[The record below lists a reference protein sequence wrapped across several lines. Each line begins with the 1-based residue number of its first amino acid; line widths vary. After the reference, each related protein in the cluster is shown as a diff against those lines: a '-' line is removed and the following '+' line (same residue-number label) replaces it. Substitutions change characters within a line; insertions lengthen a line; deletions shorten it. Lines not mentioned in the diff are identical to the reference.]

1 MSGLQKVQVF
11 SLGLPPKGT
20 STAKR
25 RYRVKWRID
34 GRDRTHAF
42 KTRAEADRYRRQLL
56 DAVEAGE
63 AFDDLD
69 GEPASWSATSMTWLT
84 WTQQW
89 IELKWPHWAGTTRRT
104 AVETLAAITP
114 RMVKAKAPAQPAEI
128 VDWLRADGY
137 IPGSDGWA
145 EVPAWLDRWSI
156 PLDEITPHL
165 LERVLTEITTRQ
177 DGKAMTAAVSRR
189 RRNTLGAVLRAAVKR
204 DLLVSNPLD
213 KAEWRTPERDMTI
226 DVATVP
232 SIADVLT
239 IVDHVAAL
247 DTEAARYSALFA
259 CVGLAGLR
267 PSEAIGLVAT
277 DLDLPS
283 SGWGLAHVRGATTE
297 PGARFTKNGSPTERK
312 GLKHRAAGS
321 VREVPLPPPLVE
333 RLRAHL
339 DRWPDESLFLTTKG
353 LPMTAGSYNPVWRK
367 ARSAAWAD
375 QPELTKTT
383 LYDLRHAAAT
393 MMLRASVPSAEVAR
407 RLGHSIDVLLRVYA
421 GVMVEER
428 DRSNELIDAELDRL
442 LDT

>member
-1 MSGLQKVQVF
+1 MSELQKVQVF

-20 STAKR
+20 PTAKR
-25 RYRVKWRID
+25 RCRVKWRID
-34 GRDRTHAF
+34 GRDRTRAF

-69 GEPASWSATSMTWLT
+69 GEPASWSAASMTWLT
-84 WTQQW
+84 WTQRW

-114 RMVKAKAPAQPAEI
+114 RMVKAKAPAPPAEI

-145 EVPAWLDRWSI
+145 DVPAWLDRWSI

-232 SIADVLT
+232 ST
-239 IVDHVAAL
+239 P
-247 DTEAARYSALFA
+247 TCS
-259 CVGLAGLR
+259 
-267 PSEAIGLVAT
+267 
-277 DLDLPS
+277 PS
-283 SGWGLAHVRGATTE
+283 STTSPRSTRTPLATA
-297 PGARFTKNGSPTERK
+297 FCSP
-312 GLKHRAAGS
+312 AS
-321 VREVPLPPPLVE
+321 V
-333 RLRAHL
+333 
-339 DRWPDESLFLTTKG
+339 WPDSAR
-353 LPMTAGSYNPVWRK
+353 PR
-367 ARSAAWAD
+367 RSASWPPTSTSRRRDELLSEEDDGKPTWALLF
-375 QPELTKTT
+375 PVMVRACSPLSSHTP
-383 LYDLRHAAAT
+383 AGP
-393 MMLRASVPSAEVAR
+393 RAS
-407 RLGHSIDVLLRVYA
+407 
-421 GVMVEER
+421 
-428 DRSNELIDAELDRL
+428 
-442 LDT
+442 DTSF